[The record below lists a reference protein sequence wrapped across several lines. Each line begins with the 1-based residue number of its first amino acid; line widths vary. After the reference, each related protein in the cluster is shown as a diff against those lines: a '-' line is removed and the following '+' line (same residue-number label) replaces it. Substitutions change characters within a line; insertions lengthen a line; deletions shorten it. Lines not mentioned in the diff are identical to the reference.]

1 MSLVY
6 VYAFYKLRYFLIKK
20 QFKWIC
26 SYWKKPSLCF
36 VPPKENFSLKNEWYI
51 FCYQNCSDLL
61 WEKKSCSDWKK
72 VLRFEAEGRE
82 FSNFLRSLEQFIQT
96 RSEQFLITDCFIYQL
111 VPGGFSYLIN
121 QNNYNSNWKKWLGF
135 RHMQEKLEKKMLCNF
150 TLMIRF
156 ISCYNSL
163 RKCWKPFIQPTDY
176 GHPMKA

>member
-1 MSLVY
+1 MLLLEETQSLFCSPQRKFFLEKWMVHILLP
-6 VYAFYKLRYFLIKK
+6 KLFR
-20 QFKWIC
+20 
-26 SYWKKPSLCF
+26 PT
-36 VPPKENFSLKNEWYI
+36 VR
-51 FCYQNCSDLL
+51 
-61 WEKKSCSDWKK
+61 KKSCSDWKK

-150 TLMIRF
+150 NLMIRF

-163 RKCWKPFIQPTDY
+163 RKCRKPTHSSYFAELY
-176 GHPMKA
+176 